1 MTTRFL
7 PRSKGPVLTMATMVL
22 CSAGAVTY
30 SHYAQLRDKAVM
42 RSGVERDKERLRAL
56 KDKRKLE
63 KAEKTQS

>member
-1 MTTRFL
+1 
-7 PRSKGPVLTMATMVL
+7 MATMVL